1 MGRSLIE
8 PICSEFCFPRLDTHV
23 RVEVSDESVT
33 IRATRDTFSS
43 IRKDFFIR
51 ELAAEG
57 FIPDQC
63 RWASPGDVGV
73 SYGRVRWL
81 VDHGWLTIGE
91 EILAKSRRFALRLFS
106 VALALNIL
114 LLELGLAG
122 RLGYTDP
129 QMGLGRHAAVQM
141 RHVSGR
147 WGPFATVGSPT
158 PNRPDAESAKA
169 LGPGDASQSN
179 GGPVSISLD
188 GK

>member
-1 MGRSLIE
+1 MGRSLTV

-43 IRKDFFIR
+43 VRKDFFVR

-57 FIPDQC
+57 FIPDQY
-63 RWASPGDVGV
+63 RWSSQAEFGLP
-73 SYGRVRWL
+73 YGRVRWL
-81 VDHGWLTIGE
+81 VDYEWLAISE
-91 EILAKSRRFALRLFS
+91 EIVAKSRRFALRLFA

-129 QMGLGRHAAVQM
+129 RTGVGQQAAVQM
-141 RHVSGR
+141 RHASAPSLG
-147 WGPFATVGSPT
+147 TVGTLRNRGIPGSKTSSP
-158 PNRPDAESAKA
+158 
-169 LGPGDASQSN
+169 
-179 GGPVSISLD
+179 
-188 GK
+188 